1 MMPIKK
7 KRDIEAG
14 LLNKGFRKVETDH
27 SVFIYHTQ
35 ENLKSRVRT
44 KTSHGSNN
52 QDISVHLFSAMASQC
67 KLTTRQFTDLIE
79 CPLSRVDYESILQG
93 QGLL

>member
-35 ENLKSRVRT
+35 ENLKSCVRT
-44 KTSHGSNN
+44 KFSHGSKN
-52 QDISVHLFSAMASQC
+52 QDIPVNLFSAMASQC
-67 KLTTRQFTDLIE
+67 KLTNRQFTDLIE
-79 CPLSRVDYESILQG
+79 CPLSRVDYE
-93 QGLL
+93 LLLHERDLL

>member
-1 MMPIKK
+1 MPIKK

-52 QDISVHLFSAMASQC
+52 QDISAHLFSAMATQC
-67 KLTTRQFTDLIE
+67 RLTSKQFKDLIE
-79 CPLSRVDYESILQG
+79 CPLSREDYESILQEN
-93 QGLL
+93 GLL

>member
-1 MMPIKK
+1 MPIKK

-52 QDISVHLFSAMASQC
+52 QDISDNLLSAMASQC
-67 KLTTRQFTDLIE
+67 KLTNKQFKDLIE
-79 CPLSRVDYESILQG
+79 CPLDREAYEEILRKQNFV
-93 QGLL
+93 